1 MLLNFVLHTEI
12 DSNSMQDDLDHWG
25 VTITSLV
32 EIIWDGSGGIWCRED
47 GWEPLWDTQV
57 SHTYSKGALPQ

>member
-1 MLLNFVLHTEI
+1 
-12 DSNSMQDDLDHWG
+12 MQDDLDHWG